1 MTNLRALFFFL
12 KKKINIYYLDGGIQQ
27 IIALG
32 RPRSN
37 EEKEGEKLPVITK
50 EHSEIIGS
58 NDDESLAPSTED
70 YNTIVTTSR
79 RKRYRASAD
88 KAAQAIQETM
98 EIKTRVKRR
107 QISTE

>member
-1 MTNLRALFFFL
+1 M
-12 KKKINIYYLDGGIQQ
+12 
-27 IIALG
+27 G

-50 EHSEIIGS
+50 EHNEIIGS
-58 NDDESLAPSTED
+58 NDESSLAPSTED

-79 RKRYRASAD
+79 RNRKRYRASAD